1 MFPCSAVNGVRNSW
15 EASATKR
22 CWASRDRSRLPSIAL
37 RVVASRPTSS
47 STVVSGK
54 RRPGSAVRSI
64 SAADEAS
71 RFSGRKRAAQQE
83 RDGSGAERGCP
94 QRGQDDSCSQCTE
107 GVLEI
112 AGRGRDDHGPTG
124 GRPTELRERRD
135 VQTDPVTRL
144 GRVTECRHSRGD
156 HALRQCGRRKH
167 PTAQTERAGDEP
179 TATVEHLHARV
190 RATQGRLERTGRRQQ
205 RGRRRAQLR
214 DRNGA
219 TPQGAVQ
226 GVTEVTLYH
235 EIDGHSERDDRE
247 QDRQRGRDHRATA
260 DRQPG
265 HAPSLNPTPRTVS
278 ISGGSPSF
286 RRRYET

>member
-1 MFPCSAVNGVRNSW
+1 M
-15 EASATKR
+15 
-22 CWASRDRSRLPSIAL
+22 
-37 RVVASRPTSS
+37 
-47 STVVSGK
+47 
-54 RRPGSAVRSI
+54 RSI
-64 SAADEAS
+64 SAADE
-71 RFSGRKRAAQQE
+71 REPLQRTQRAAQQE
-83 RDGSGAERGCP
+83 RDSSGAERGRP
-94 QRGQDDSCSQCTE
+94 QRGQDDSCSQRTE

-124 GRPTELRERRD
+124 GRPTQLRERRD

-144 GRVTECRHSRGD
+144 GRVPECRRARGD

-167 PTAQTERAGDEP
+167 PTAQTEGAGHEP

-190 RATQGRLERTGRRQQ
+190 GATQGRLERTGRRQQ

-226 GVTEVTLYH
+226 RVTEVTLHH

-260 DRQPG
+260 DRQPS